1 MTDTDRITTEE
12 ADARFELAIEMAD
25 KTARLTIRLIVFL
38 IALNL
43 LLLAVAVLQ

>member
-1 MTDTDRITTEE
+1 MTDTNRIATEE

-25 KTARLTIRLIVFL
+25 KTARLHLVVIGFL

-43 LLLAVAVLQ
+43 LVLAVAVLQ